1 MSPTAKRNA
10 VVMLQETM
18 GLSQRFAC
26 KIVGQPRSTQRKELA
41 KNTPD
46 DPDADLRKWLRDWA
60 KANARKGFRRA
71 WADLR
76 AAGWV
81 INKKKVQ
88 RLWREEGL
96 RVKVRKIRKRAG
108 ASTTP
113 ITEADAPKVV
123 WAIDFQF
130 DSTTDGRKFKI
141 ASMVDE
147 HTRQSVLNIVE
158 RSIPAEDLVT
168 ALEKS
173 FALWDGPPQVLRC
186 DNGPEFISEALRTF
200 CEDRLGIGYVPPG
213 QPWKNGYI
221 ESFNNR
227 VRDECLNMNEFHSL
241 LEARVVIEDWKQDY
255 NTRHRHSSLAYRTPN
270 EYAASC
276 IHTH

>member
-1 MSPTAKRNA
+1 M
-10 VVMLQETM
+10 
-18 GLSQRFAC
+18 
-26 KIVGQPRSTQRKELA
+26 
-41 KNTPD
+41 
-46 DPDADLRKWLRDWA
+46 RDWA
-60 KANARKGFRRA
+60 KANQRKGFRRT

-113 ITEADAPKVV
+113 IAEANAPKVL

-130 DSTTDGRKFKI
+130 DSTTDGRKIKI

-147 HTRQSVLNIVE
+147 HPAAGAHHRREIHPGRGSRHRSGESVRTLG
-158 RSIPAEDLVT
+158 RT
-168 ALEKS
+168 
-173 FALWDGPPQVLRC
+173 PQVLRC
-186 DNGPEFISEALRTF
+186 DNGPEFISGALRTF
-200 CEDRLGIGYVPPG
+200 CDDQVGIGYVPPG
-213 QPWKNGYI
+213 QPWKNSYI

-227 VRDECLNMNEFHSL
+227 VRDECLMNEFHSF
-241 LEARVVIEDWKQDY
+241 LEAPVVIEDC
-255 NTRHRHSSLAYRTPN
+255 NT
-270 EYAASC
+270 
-276 IHTH
+276 